1 VQIRELAP
9 GWALVGDGP
18 GYLLFTPDKE
28 VIHLSCGLDRALRR
42 DLQGRAAFD
51 KCGELEP
58 LVQALALAS
67 PGAIYGIDS
76 SPDAVERKRAAFTV
90 IQEIAELIRLF
101 PHKPKIFKGRL
112 RRLETLIK
120 AAAILTTYHGPPEA
134 PGASSVPRPPGSFV
148 SRDPGGR
155 QILVINGT
163 PPFVFRCEPDSSIA
177 RCAQTL
183 WRSLDPTKPYRV
195 PTRKDLR
202 EYLYTDEA
210 TITKLCRAQG
220 FTWLPRAPA
229 GRPRRRHGRGPITLR
244 RPSPA

>member
-9 GWALVGDGP
+9 GWSLVGDGP
-18 GYLLFTPDKE
+18 GYLLFCPNKE

-58 LVQALALAS
+58 LVQAFALAS

-76 SPDAVERKRAAFTV
+76 SPDAVKRKRAAYV
-90 IQEIAELIRLF
+90 VMREIEQIICLF
-101 PHKPKIFKGRL
+101 PHKPKIFTGRL
-112 RRLETLIK
+112 RRLNTLIK
-120 AAAILTTYHGPPEA
+120 AAAILAMYYGPPEA
-134 PGASSVPRPPGSFV
+134 PGVSSLPRPPGSFV

-163 PPFVFRCEPDSSIA
+163 QPFVFRYKPDSSIA

-183 WRSLDPTKPYRV
+183 WREKDPTKPYRV

-202 EYLYTDEA
+202 EHLCCDEA
-210 TITKLCRAQG
+210 TVTKLARAEG

-229 GRPRRRHGRGPITLR
+229 GRPRRRR
-244 RPSPA
+244 RREP